1 MFVHESRCYLL
12 GYKHKTVLVS
22 ETISSLNIDPNG
34 IYIDGTAG
42 GGGLSCEIALRLSQN
57 GKLICIDQDPDAVEV
72 CRERL
77 GRFRNVKIVHEN
89 FCNIS
94 SILYSFGIEYV
105 NGIVLDIGVSSYQL
119 DCAERG
125 FSYKNN
131 NILDMRMS
139 KTGVSAYEVVN
150 KLDYFE
156 LKNIIS
162 TYGEESFASNIAN
175 LIVKKREKKPIET
188 TCELAEIISEA
199 IPSFARRHGGHPAR
213 KTFQAIRIYVNNE
226 LENLEKC
233 LDQSIDLLKKNGR
246 IVVITF
252 HSLEDRIV
260 KQKMRTWAESCSCP
274 SDFPV
279 CVCGKSPK
287 VKLINKKPVTVSN
300 QELDSNFRSRSAKL
314 RVCVKV

>member
-1 MFVHESRCYLL
+1 ME
-12 GYKHKTVLVS
+12 YKHKTVLVS
-22 ETISSLNIDPNG
+22 ETISSLDINPDG
-34 IYIDGTAG
+34 IYVDGTAG
-42 GGGLSCEIALRLSQN
+42 GGGLSCEIVSRLSEN
-57 GKLICIDQDPDAVEV
+57 GRLICIDQDPDAIEV
-72 CRERL
+72 CRTKL
-77 GRFRNVKIVHEN
+77 SKFKNVNIIHEN
-89 FCNIS
+89 FCNIYN
-94 SILYSFGIEYV
+94 ILNSLDIKYV
-105 NGIVLDIGVSSYQL
+105 DGIVLDIGVSSYQL

-162 TYGEESFASNIAN
+162 TYGEENFASNIAN

-188 TCELAEIISEA
+188 TCELAEIVSEA
-199 IPSFARRHGGHPAR
+199 IPCFARRHGGHPAR

-233 LDQSIDLLKKNGR
+233 LDQSVNLLKKNGK

-260 KQKMRTWAESCSCP
+260 KQKMKTWAESCSCP
-274 SDFPV
+274 PDFPV
-279 CVCGKSPK
+279 CVCGKTPK
-287 VKLINKKPVTVSN
+287 VRLINKKPIIVSD

-314 RVCVKV
+314 RVCMKI

>member
-1 MFVHESRCYLL
+1 ME
-12 GYKHKTVLVS
+12 YKHKTVLVS
-22 ETISSLNIDPNG
+22 ETISSLDINPDG
-34 IYIDGTAG
+34 IYVDGTAG
-42 GGGLSCEIALRLSQN
+42 GGGLSCEIVSRLSEN
-57 GKLICIDQDPDAVEV
+57 GRLICIDQDPDAIEV
-72 CRERL
+72 CRTKL
-77 GRFRNVKIVHEN
+77 SKFKNVNIIHEN
-89 FCNIS
+89 FCNIYN
-94 SILYSFGIEYV
+94 ILNSLDIKYV
-105 NGIVLDIGVSSYQL
+105 DGMVLDIGVSSYQL

-162 TYGEESFASNIAN
+162 TYGEENFASNIAN

-188 TCELAEIISEA
+188 TCELAEIVSEA
-199 IPSFARRHGGHPAR
+199 IPCFARRHGGHPAR

-233 LDQSIDLLKKNGR
+233 LDQSVNLLKKNGK

-260 KQKMRTWAESCSCP
+260 KQKMKTWAESCSCP
-274 SDFPV
+274 PDFPV
-279 CVCGKSPK
+279 CVCGKTPK
-287 VKLINKKPVTVSN
+287 VRLINKKPIIVSD

-314 RVCVKV
+314 RVCMKI

>member
-1 MFVHESRCYLL
+1 ME
-12 GYKHKTVLVS
+12 YKHKTVLVS
-22 ETISSLNIDPNG
+22 ETISSLDINPDG
-34 IYIDGTAG
+34 IYVDGTAG
-42 GGGLSCEIALRLSQN
+42 GGGLSCEIASRLSEN
-57 GKLICIDQDPDAVEV
+57 GRLICIDQDPDAIEV
-72 CRERL
+72 CRKKL
-77 GRFRNVKIVHEN
+77 SKFKNVNIIHEN
-89 FCNIS
+89 FCNIYN
-94 SILYSFGIEYV
+94 ILNSLDIKYV
-105 NGIVLDIGVSSYQL
+105 DGIVLDIGVSSYQL

-139 KTGVSAYEVVN
+139 KTGISAYEVVN

-162 TYGEESFASNIAN
+162 TYGEENFASNIAN

-188 TCELAEIISEA
+188 TCELAEIVSEA
-199 IPSFARRHGGHPAR
+199 IPCFARRHGGHPAR

-233 LDQSIDLLKKNGR
+233 LDQSVNLLKKNGK

-260 KQKMRTWAESCSCP
+260 KQKMKTWAESCSCP
-274 SDFPV
+274 PDFPV
-279 CVCGKSPK
+279 CVCGKTPK
-287 VKLINKKPVTVSN
+287 VRLINKKPIIVSD

-314 RVCVKV
+314 RVCMKI